1 MVPHGTLLFW
11 MLDFCWLK
19 NVSGS
24 SLKSSLGKKGL
35 TLNHLE
41 SIKSIKGYNLNTV
54 PSLVFFRLLQQVHFI
69 DTGLNVPGV
78 FLVQAPGSPDI
89 EEFFK

>member
-1 MVPHGTLLFW
+1 MVPQGTVLFW

-24 SLKSSLGKKGL
+24 SLKSSYWGKKGL

-54 PSLVFFRLLQQVHFI
+54 PSLVVSPWQVHFI

-78 FLVQAPGSPDI
+78 FVVQAPDI
-89 EEFFK
+89 EAF